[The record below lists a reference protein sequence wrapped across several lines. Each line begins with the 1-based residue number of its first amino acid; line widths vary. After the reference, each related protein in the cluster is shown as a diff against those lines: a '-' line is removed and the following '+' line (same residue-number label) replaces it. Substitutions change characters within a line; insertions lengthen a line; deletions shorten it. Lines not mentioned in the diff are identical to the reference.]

1 MKNNLFHTY
10 LRLFP
15 GMADRILN
23 AITDGEKEADAKSLL
38 GKERQDFIEE
48 KILDR
53 VDP

>member
-10 LRLFP
+10 LRLYSM
-15 GMADRILN
+15 MADRIIN
-23 AITDGEKEADAKSLL
+23 AINDGEKEADAMGLV
-38 GKERQDFIEE
+38 GKAKQDLIEE